1 MSSIGGVSQGSGY
14 QSLYGKISSGK
25 QLQSAADGAAEL
37 AISEKMNAQV
47 TGLEQGAKNVSSG
60 IDAIKIQD
68 SALGEVTDYLQ
79 RIRELALAAS
89 NSFTVN
95 DSDKAIYQK
104 EIDQLKEGI
113 QNVASVT
120 TYNEKNLLDGSTGD
134 LNIASDGNGS
144 TVTIKGANSTLEA
157 LGIKDFDVTGDF
169 DLKDID
175 KALEKVSSMR
185 SDAGAKQNSLE
196 HLYNINQTTAYNVT
210 ASQSRL
216 EDLDV
221 EKAVG
226 NLDKQRL
233 LDTISVMMQK
243 KREEEEEDKANRL
256 FN

>member
-1 MSSIGGVSQGSGY
+1 MSPIGGINQGGY
-14 QSLYGKISSGK
+14 QPLYGKVSSGK
-25 QLQSAADGAAEL
+25 ALQNAADGAAEL
-37 AISEKMNAQV
+37 AISEKMKSQ
-47 TGLEQGAKNVSSG
+47 TGGLEQGSRNVSSG

-79 RIRELALAAS
+79 RIKELALAAS
-89 NSFTVN
+89 NSFTVT

-113 QNVASVT
+113 AGVANIT

-134 LNIASDGNGS
+134 LNITTDGNGGAAK
-144 TVTIKGANSTLEA
+144 IAGANSTLEA
-157 LGIKDFDVTGDF
+157 LGLKDFDVTKDF

-185 SDAGAKQNSLE
+185 SDSGATQNSLE
-196 HLYNINQTTAYNVT
+196 HLYNINQTSAYNVT
-210 ASQSRL
+210 ASESRL
-216 EDLDV
+216 EDLDI

-243 KREEEEEDKANRL
+243 KREEDEEDKATRL

>member
-1 MSSIGGVSQGSGY
+1 MSSIGGISQGSGY

-25 QLQSAADGAAEL
+25 KLQTAADGAAEL
-37 AISEKMNAQV
+37 AISEKMNSQV
-47 TGLEQGAKNVSSG
+47 RGLEQGSKNVSSG

-79 RIRELALAAS
+79 RIKELAVAAS
-89 NSFTVN
+89 NSFTVG

-134 LNIASDGNGS
+134 LEITTDGNGGS
-144 TVTIKGANSTLEA
+144 VKIKGADSTLES

-185 SDAGAKQNSLE
+185 SDAGV
-196 HLYNINQTTAYNVT
+196 NQIGVYNVT

-221 EKAVG
+221 AKAVG

-243 KREEEEEDKANRL
+243 KREEEEENKMGRL
-256 FN
+256 FH

>member
-1 MSSIGGVSQGSGY
+1 MSSIGGVSQGNGY
-14 QSLYGKISSGK
+14 QPLYGKISSGK
-25 QLQSAADGAAEL
+25 ALQSAADGAAEL
-37 AISEKMNAQV
+37 AISEKMKSQV
-47 TGLEQGAKNVSSG
+47 GGLEQGSRNVESG

-79 RIRELALAAS
+79 RIKELAVAAS
-89 NSFTVN
+89 NSFTVS

-113 QNVASVT
+113 AGVANVT
-120 TYNEKNLLDGSTGD
+120 TYNEKNLLDGSTGE
-134 LNIASDGNGS
+134 LNITTDNNGTS
-144 TVTIKGANSTLEA
+144 TKIAGADSTLEA
-157 LGIKDFDVTGDF
+157 LGIKDFDVTKDF

-185 SDAGAKQNSLE
+185 SDAGATQNSLE
-196 HLYNINQTTAYNVT
+196 HLYNINQTSAYNVT
-210 ASQSRL
+210 ASESRL
-216 EDLDV
+216 EDLDI

-243 KREEEEEDKANRL
+243 KREEDEEDKTKRL

>member
-1 MSSIGGVSQGSGY
+1 MGSIGGVGQSSGY

-25 QLQSAADGAAEL
+25 ALQSAADGAAEL
-37 AISEKMNAQV
+37 AISEKMNTQV
-47 TGLEQGAKNVSSG
+47 IGLEQGSKNVSSG

-79 RIRELALAAS
+79 RIKELALAAS
-89 NSFTVN
+89 NTFTVN
-95 DSDKAIYQK
+95 DSDRAIYQK

-113 QNVASVT
+113 DSVANIT
-120 TYNEKNLLDGSTGD
+120 TYNEKNLLDGSTGKLAITTD
-134 LNIASDGNGS
+134 ANGTS
-144 TVTIKGANSTLEA
+144 TEISGVNSTLEA

-185 SDAGAKQNSLE
+185 AEAGASQNSLE
-196 HLYNINQTTAYNVT
+196 HLYNINQNGAYNVT

-216 EDLDV
+216 EDLDI

-243 KREEEEEDKANRL
+243 KREEEEEDKTKRL

>member
-1 MSSIGGVSQGSGY
+1 MSSIGGVSQGNGY
-14 QSLYGKISSGK
+14 QPLYGKISSGK
-25 QLQSAADGAAEL
+25 ALRSAADGAAEL
-37 AISEKMNAQV
+37 AISEKMKSQV
-47 TGLEQGAKNVSSG
+47 GGLEQGSRNVESG

-79 RIRELALAAS
+79 RIKELAVAAS
-89 NSFTVN
+89 NSFTVS

-113 QNVASVT
+113 AGVANVT
-120 TYNEKNLLDGSTGD
+120 TYNEKNLLDGSTGE
-134 LNIASDGNGS
+134 LNITTDNNGTS
-144 TVTIKGANSTLEA
+144 TKIAGADSTLEA
-157 LGIKDFDVTGDF
+157 LGIKDFDVTKDF

-185 SDAGAKQNSLE
+185 SDAGATQNSLE
-196 HLYNINQTTAYNVT
+196 HLYNINQTSAYNVT

-216 EDLDV
+216 EDLDI

-243 KREEEEEDKANRL
+243 KREEDEEDKTRRL

>member
-1 MSSIGGVSQGSGY
+1 MSSIGGISQGSGY

-25 QLQSAADGAAEL
+25 KLQTAADGAAEL
-37 AISEKMNAQV
+37 AISEKMNSQV
-47 TGLEQGAKNVSSG
+47 RGLEQGSKNVSSG

-79 RIRELALAAS
+79 RIKELAVAAS
-89 NSFTVN
+89 NSFTVG

-134 LNIASDGNGS
+134 LEITTDGNGGS
-144 TVTIKGANSTLEA
+144 VKIKGADSTLES

-185 SDAGAKQNSLE
+185 SDAGATQNSLE
-196 HLYNINQTTAYNVT
+196 HLYNINQIGVYNVT

-221 EKAVG
+221 AKAVG

-243 KREEEEEDKANRL
+243 KREEEEENKMGRL
-256 FN
+256 FH

>member
-1 MSSIGGVSQGSGY
+1 MGSIGGVGQGSGY
-14 QSLYGKISSGK
+14 QSLYGKVASGK
-25 QLQSAADGAAEL
+25 TLQTAADGAAEL
-37 AISEKMNAQV
+37 AISEKMNTQV
-47 TGLEQGAKNVSSG
+47 IGLEQGSKNVASG

-68 SALGEVTDYLQ
+68 SALGDVTDYLQ
-79 RIRELALAAS
+79 RIKELALAAS
-89 NSFTVN
+89 NTFTVT

-113 QNVASVT
+113 EGVANVTS
-120 TYNEKNLLDGSTGD
+120 YNEKNLLDGSTGD
-134 LNIASDGNGS
+134 LNITTDANGTS
-144 TVTIKGANSTLEA
+144 TEISGLNSTLEA

-175 KALEKVSSMR
+175 NALEKVSSMR
-185 SDAGAKQNSLE
+185 AEAGAKQNSLE
-196 HLYNINQTTAYNVT
+196 HIYNINQTGAYNTT

-233 LDTISVMMQK
+233 LNTISVMMQK

>member
-1 MSSIGGVSQGSGY
+1 MSSIGGVSQGNGY
-14 QSLYGKISSGK
+14 QPLYGKISSGK
-25 QLQSAADGAAEL
+25 ALQSAADGAAEL
-37 AISEKMNAQV
+37 AISEKMKSQV
-47 TGLEQGAKNVSSG
+47 GGLEQGSRNVESG

-79 RIRELALAAS
+79 RIKELAVAAS
-89 NSFTVN
+89 NSFTVS

-113 QNVASVT
+113 AGVANVT
-120 TYNEKNLLDGSTGD
+120 TYNEKNLLDGSTGE
-134 LNIASDGNGS
+134 LNITTGNNGTS
-144 TVTIKGANSTLEA
+144 TKIAGADSTLEA
-157 LGIKDFDVTGDF
+157 LEIKDFDVTKDF

-185 SDAGAKQNSLE
+185 SDAGATQNSLE
-196 HLYNINQTTAYNVT
+196 HLYNINQTSAYNVT

-216 EDLDV
+216 EDLDI

-243 KREEEEEDKANRL
+243 KREEDEEDKTKRL